1 VEAEVDRAAGGII
14 ETEIEERLRAFV
26 VSEFLRDD
34 GSQTVGPLDDL
45 LSSGILDSMGVME
58 TVAFVEEDLRVTV
71 DDEDIVPENFRTLR
85 ALTELVLSKRQGA
98 LD

>member
-1 VEAEVDRAAGGII
+1 VKAEVGRVAGGIT
-14 ETEIEERLRAFV
+14 ETEVQERLRAFV

-34 GSQTVGPLDDL
+34 TRQTIDPNDDL

-58 TVAFVEEDLRVTV
+58 TVAFAEGDLGVTI

-85 ALTELVLSKRQGA
+85 ALTQLVLSKGKDA
-98 LD
+98 PE